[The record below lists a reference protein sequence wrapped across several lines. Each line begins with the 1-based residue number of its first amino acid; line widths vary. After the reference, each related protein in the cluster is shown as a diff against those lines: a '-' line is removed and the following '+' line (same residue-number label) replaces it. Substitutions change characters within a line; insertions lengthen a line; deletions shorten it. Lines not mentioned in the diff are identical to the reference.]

1 MDEEEMHEEKLTT
14 ENKIRIKNEITE
26 RLDKLFFADGSS
38 PYCYIWYETLNIVL
52 KRYYPFEG
60 GPLEIFNLVVPEG
73 STISRYDEKLA
84 IEGDAV
90 PTIIFEDNGIQL
102 EIDSCFGLSYVYIPR
117 DFKEEEEM

>member
-1 MDEEEMHEEKLTT
+1 MDEEEMYEEKLTI

-52 KRYYPFEG
+52 KRYSSLEG
-60 GPLEIFNLVVPEG
+60 GPQEILNLAVPEG
-73 STISRYDEKLA
+73 STISRYGGKLS

-90 PTIIFEDNGIQL
+90 PTIIFEDGGIQI
-102 EIDSCFGLSYVYIPR
+102 EIDSWCGLSYVYIPR
-117 DFKEEEEM
+117 DFKEEEM